1 MPNILVNPGTTT
13 AVATIDIGGGVE
25 SPRVNLISAT
35 GGTLYGSAGSPAGG
49 TTVLTVQGATGAFP
63 QTISLTQLNGS
74 TISTGSG
81 SMDGGTQRV
90 ALATNSPGVTTLG
103 QSVMAGSL
111 PITIASNQ
119 QTLSVSQDT
128 SVLANTATGST
139 LVPKFVALSAS
150 ALGTNTVVATVSAKR
165 IRVVQWIATTKAAV
179 DFKWQSHGGTDLTG
193 LFYSSGAGGGAG
205 GAYNPLGHFQT
216 GTAEALDINLS
227 VATTVGGSLVYVEV

>member
-1 MPNILVNPGTTT
+1 MANILVNPGTTT

-25 SPRVNLISAT
+25 SPRVNLINQAGVSIYGIA
-35 GGTLYGSAGSPAGG
+35 GTPNG
-49 TTVLTVQGATGAFP
+49 TSVIAVQGISGGVP
-63 QTISLTQLNGS
+63 QTVSLAQVNGS
-74 TISTGSG
+74 TVAVSSG
-81 SMDGGTQRV
+81 AMDGGTQRV
-90 ALATNSPGVTTLG
+90 ALATNSPGVTATG
-103 QSVMAGSL
+103 QTIMSASL

-119 QTLSVSQDT
+119 QTISVAPDT
-128 SVLANTATGST
+128 SVLAVGATGST

-179 DFKWQSHGGTDLTG
+179 DFKWQSHGGADLTG

-216 GTAEALDINLS
+216 ATAEALDINLS